1 MLEGLEFGNWKKHTG
16 VASRKLTRPL
26 SNRVGKLTP
35 CKGITG
41 IVN

>member
-1 MLEGLEFGNWKKHTG
+1 MRTG
-16 VASRKLTRPL
+16 VASRKLPKPL
-26 SNRVGKLTP
+26 GIRVGKLTP